1 MAKKYISLFICFFI
15 IIMPVTSLSHEYG
28 SIVGDIVMDTAK
40 QTISFSGVSVKEEY
54 KTVYVLLQNEAG
66 ETVFAD
72 CFETDYR
79 GRYDYS
85 FLLKKSGNFTLTV
98 RMSGEET
105 QVYHIENY
113 VALHE
118 SCLIVKKVLSAADTD
133 EFITAIKELNIDGC
147 EFIDKL
153 SNEEKVSLNTAVL
166 NSGYTSEDFDVD
178 TDSQKAAESYKN
190 FTFLISERL
199 IAFGLKNSSS
209 ADEYSQ
215 IFNKYIKYFVFA
227 ETDIYYGSMTET
239 EKEKVCAYMY
249 SERAYAD
256 TLKDISESFG
266 HAVFMTEFEKLSKK
280 DDFEDLFKQYSLLF
294 EDKLVSEY
302 NSLNIEQKSTVNA
315 YMINNRNQIKVF
327 PDIKK
332 CLKDAFDNND
342 NSTAGTKRPGSGGG
356 GGKGSSASG
365 YITAPKLDTDT
376 DRQSNAAGF
385 ADVDVS
391 HWALESI
398 NYLKTLGVING
409 RDDGNFYPESMIT
422 REEFAAML
430 CKAFNL
436 EKINDV
442 CNAEDVNRSDWYYGY
457 VARSYKDG
465 IVNGISKTHFGTG
478 LNISRQDVAVML
490 ERCINKYN
498 YKLSPTITAV
508 TVNDIDSVSEYARQS
523 VEIMCSYGIINGD
536 ENGNFRPADSVNRAE
551 TAKLISELLK
561 RIKEV
566 KK

>member
-1 MAKKYISLFICFFI
+1 
-15 IIMPVTSLSHEYG
+15 MPVTSLSHEYG

-40 QTISFSGVSVKEEY
+40 QTISFSGASVKEEY
-54 KTVYVLLQNEAG
+54 KTVYVLLQNEAS

-72 CFETDYR
+72 CFETDYC

-105 QVYHIENY
+105 QVYHIDNY

-118 SCLIVKKVLSAADTD
+118 SCLIVKKVLSAADID
-133 EFITAIKELNIDGC
+133 EFITAINELNIDGC

-153 SNEEKVSLNTAVL
+153 SNEEKILLNMAVS

-209 ADEYSQ
+209 AAEYSQ

-227 ETDIYYGSMTET
+227 ETDTYYGSMTET

-249 SERAYAD
+249 LERAYAD

-266 HAVFMTEFEKLSKK
+266 RAVFMTEFEKLSKK
-280 DDFEDLFKQYSLLF
+280 DDFENLFKQYSLLF

-302 NSLNIEQKSTVNA
+302 KSLNAEQKSTVNA
-315 YMINNRNQIKVF
+315 HMINNRNQIKVF
-327 PDIKK
+327 ADIKK
-332 CLKDAFDNND
+332 YLKDAFDNND
-342 NSTAGTKRPGSGGG
+342 SSTAGTKRPEGGGG

-365 YITAPKLDTDT
+365 YMTTPVSVTDT
-376 DRQSNAAGF
+376 DIQNDAAGF

-398 NYLKTLGVING
+398 NYLKTLGVVNG

-442 CNAEDVNRSDWYYGY
+442 CNAVDVNRSEWYYGY
-457 VARSYKDG
+457 VARSYKEG

-478 LNISRQDVAVML
+478 MNISRQDVAVML

-498 YKLSPTITAV
+498 YKLSPAITAV
-508 TVNDIDSVSEYARQS
+508 SVNDIDSVSEYARQS
-523 VEIMCSYGIINGD
+523 VENMYSYGIINGD